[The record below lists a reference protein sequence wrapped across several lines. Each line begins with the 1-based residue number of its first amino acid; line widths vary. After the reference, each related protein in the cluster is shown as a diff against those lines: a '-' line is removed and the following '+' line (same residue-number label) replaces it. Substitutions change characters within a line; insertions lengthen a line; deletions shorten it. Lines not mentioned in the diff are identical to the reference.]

1 MSPVTGAVVVEH
13 QVHSIPFGQSGVH
26 DFRLANGLTLL
37 VWEDHCA
44 PVAACQLWFRVG
56 SADEVPGQ
64 TGTAHLLEHLMF
76 KGTRRYPEG
85 VFDRTLESHGV
96 SINASTWLDW
106 TCYTSSLPS
115 EVLPLVLELEADRL
129 AGLRFSEKAFCTE
142 RDVVRNERRMSVEN
156 DPEGMAS
163 EVLFSRHF
171 GDHPYGNPTVGWM
184 PDLDA
189 MTRADCLRFHRTWY
203 SPRNL
208 ILVVTGDVDPGE
220 VLNLTRRYFG
230 GLATVPAPVRP
241 ARPWCPPSGTIEIL
255 RQPIA
260 ATRISGLVTAPALGA
275 PGWVEASVLEQV
287 LFQAEH
293 AHLTT
298 FLVDDREFATD
309 LDGSYVGL
317 RQAGLVEWEASLTP
331 GIGWNR
337 FVKAMDTRLARFLNR
352 AVSSRDLLGARN
364 RIRTAY
370 MKACVDQTAR
380 CQSLGLFQA
389 TLGSITPFL
398 QFPSLLSQVCVDS
411 LMQVAREIFRPDR
424 RTLVVLSPQEQ
435 NTVSERGGTRGG
447 TP

>member
-1 MSPVTGAVVVEH
+1 MSPVATAGVVEH
-13 QVHSIPFGQSGVH
+13 QIHSIPFGQSGVH

-56 SADEVPGQ
+56 SADEARGQ
-64 TGTAHLLEHLMF
+64 TGIAHLLEHLMF

-115 EVLPLVLELEADRL
+115 ENLPLVLELEADRV
-129 AGLRFSEKAFCTE
+129 AGLRFSEKAFRTE
-142 RDVVRNERRMSVEN
+142 RDVVLNERRMSVDN
-156 DPEGMAS
+156 DPEGLAS

-184 PDLDA
+184 ADLEV

-203 SPRNL
+203 SPGNL
-208 ILVVTGDVDPGE
+208 ILVVTGDVDSRE
-220 VLNLTRRYFG
+220 VLALTQRYFG
-230 GLATVPAPVRP
+230 GFKGVPAPVRP
-241 ARPWCPPSGTIEIL
+241 THSLHPVPGKTEVL
-255 RQPIA
+255 LQPVA
-260 ATRISGLVTAPALGA
+260 ATRISGLAMAPALGA
-275 PGWVEASVLEQV
+275 PGWVEASVLEQI
-287 LFQAEH
+287 LYQAEH

-309 LDGSYVGL
+309 LDGSYMGL
-317 RQAGLVEWEASLTP
+317 RQAGLMEWAASLTP

-337 FVKAMDTRLARFLNR
+337 FLKAMDTRLARFLNHG
-352 AVSSRDLLGARN
+352 VSSRELLGARN
-364 RIRTAY
+364 RIKTAY
-370 MKACVDQTAR
+370 MKANVDQTAR

-411 LMQVAREIFRPDR
+411 LMQVAREIFHPDR
-424 RTLVVLSPQEQ
+424 RTLVVLAPKEE
-435 NTVSERGGTRGG
+435 NTGPVRGGTL
-447 TP
+447 